1 MRIFAVVLGLCL
13 LAGCSGGPDLPY
25 CADTPAQ
32 AEGIEGY
39 RLGAGDQLRVT
50 VFRHL
55 ELSGEFRLDGGGFL
69 ALPLGGQFAAM
80 GLTTR
85 QLEDRIEQRLKEDG
99 YLVDPQV
106 SIEVMTY
113 RPFYVLG
120 EVATPG
126 QYEYQNDMS
135 VLNAVAMGGGFTYRA
150 DQDDIVIRRGDCRVP
165 AEPDTKILPGD
176 VVTIQERFF

>member
-1 MRIFAVVLGLCL
+1 MTVLLLLLLSFAQSPSSPTALEYVVGAQDK
-13 LAGCSGGPDLPY
+13 LAITVFDEPSL
-25 CADTPAQ
+25 TKT
-32 AEGIEGY
+32 
-39 RLGAGDQLRVT
+39 VT
-50 VFRHL
+50 V
-55 ELSGEFRLDGGGFL
+55 DGDGSFDF
-69 ALPLGGQFAAM
+69 PLIGRVRAA
-80 GLTTR
+80 GLTVRAIQQDVT
-85 QLEDRIEQRLKEDG
+85 DRLRKD

-106 SIEVMTY
+106 SIEVMIY

-150 DQDDIVIRRGDCRVP
+150 DQDDIIIRRGDCRVP

-176 VVTIQERFF
+176 VITIRERFF